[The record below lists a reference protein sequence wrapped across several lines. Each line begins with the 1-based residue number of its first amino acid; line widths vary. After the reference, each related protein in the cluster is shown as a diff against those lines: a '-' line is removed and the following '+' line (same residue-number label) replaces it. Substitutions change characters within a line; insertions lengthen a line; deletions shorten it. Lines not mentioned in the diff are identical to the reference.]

1 MHHRLAGSLAALV
14 LLLSACAGPA
24 TAPAQSPPTQSPPPS
39 PTPTRAPIT
48 LAGTPMTPCAT
59 RDLSALCGTLQV
71 LEDRSDPSGRRIGL
85 RVAVIPA
92 VATVPKAD
100 PLFPLDGGPGQAA
113 TEDLGWTAS
122 VFAGVH
128 ADRDIVLVDQR
139 GTGGSNRLVA
149 PEGPDIEGLPE
160 AEATAIVEA
169 WLKQVLAEMPGDP
182 RFYTTSAAMDDLD
195 EVRAAL
201 GYDRINLYGPSYGAT
216 AAQYYIRQ
224 HEDRVRA
231 AVFDGGTLVDV
242 PIFERIAPNSQ
253 RALDILLDRCAAE
266 RPAERPSPTS
276 EASSTRS

>member
-1 MHHRLAGSLAALV
+1 MHHRLAGLVAALV
-14 LLLSACAGPA
+14 LLVSACTGPA
-24 TAPAQSPPTQSPPPS
+24 ASPAQSPPTRSADS
-39 PTPTRAPIT
+39 VTDTDARADHPGRHT
-48 LAGTPMTPCAT
+48 DDAVRT

-71 LEDRSDPSGRRIGL
+71 LEDRSNPSGRRIGL
-85 RVAVIPA
+85 NVAVIPA

-139 GTGGSNRLVA
+139 GTGGSNRLAA
-149 PEGPDIEGLPE
+149 PESPDIEGLPE

-195 EVRAAL
+195 EVRAAPRL
-201 GYDRINLYGPSYGAT
+201 
-216 AAQYYIRQ
+216 RQ
-224 HEDRVRA
+224 DQPVRA
-231 AVFDGGTLVDV
+231 VVRRDCRPVLHPPARR
-242 PIFERIAPNSQ
+242 PRPNGRSRWRHPPRRTDL
-253 RALDILLDRCAAE
+253 RAHRPQQPARPGHPVRPMRAD
-266 RPAERPSPTS
+266 RPAGRPSRTS
-276 EASSTRS
+276 KTNSPR